1 MKKKIIVIIVV
12 VAVSTIFTGCG
23 KEEQKTTEDF
33 QTVNVKEWNV
43 KTFENSTVYW

>member
-1 MKKKIIVIIVV
+1 MKRRFFVVIV

-23 KEEQKTTEDF
+23 KEEVKTTEDF
-33 QTVNVKEWNV
+33 HTVNVKEWNV